1 MITLKKNCNNW
12 SRWWLQN
19 WMFTRLSLFQKKNYN
34 LNTIDL
40 SKQQKLDANPK
51 AMQQINYTG
60 NLNRAEDAKMF
71 FITEKTKETVLDFSK
86 ETVKVSWFQFVLL

>member
-1 MITLKKNCNNW
+1 
-12 SRWWLQN
+12 
-19 WMFTRLSLFQKKNYN
+19 MFTRLSLFQKNYN

-60 NLNRAEDAKMF
+60 NLNRAVDAKMF
-71 FITEKTKETVLDFSK
+71 FITEETKETVLDFSK
-86 ETVKVSWFQFVLL
+86 ETVKVS

>member
-1 MITLKKNCNNW
+1 MITFKKIATTGQGDEYKTGC
-12 SRWWLQN
+12 LLDYPY
-19 WMFTRLSLFQKKNYN
+19 FKKNYN

-60 NLNRAEDAKMF
+60 NLNRAVDAKMF
-71 FITEKTKETVLDFSK
+71 FITEETKETVLDFSK
-86 ETVKVSWFQFVLL
+86 ETVKVS

>member
-1 MITLKKNCNNW
+1 MITFKKIATTGQGDEYKTGC
-12 SRWWLQN
+12 LLDYPY
-19 WMFTRLSLFQKKNYN
+19 FKKNYN

-60 NLNRAEDAKMF
+60 NLNRAVDAKIF
-71 FITEKTKETVLDFSK
+71 FITEETKETVLDFSK

>member
-1 MITLKKNCNNW
+1 MITFKKIATTGQGDEYKTGC
-12 SRWWLQN
+12 LLDYPY
-19 WMFTRLSLFQKKNYN
+19 FKKNYN

-71 FITEKTKETVLDFSK
+71 FITEETKETVLDFSK

>member
-1 MITLKKNCNNW
+1 MITFKKIATTGQDDEYKTGC
-12 SRWWLQN
+12 LLDYPY
-19 WMFTRLSLFQKKNYN
+19 FKKNYN

-71 FITEKTKETVLDFSK
+71 FITEETKETVLDFSK

>member
-1 MITLKKNCNNW
+1 
-12 SRWWLQN
+12 
-19 WMFTRLSLFQKKNYN
+19 MFTRLSLFQKNYN

-86 ETVKVSWFQFVLL
+86 ETVIMISVCFIIMLK

>member
-1 MITLKKNCNNW
+1 MITFKKIATTGQGDEYKTGC
-12 SRWWLQN
+12 LLDYPY
-19 WMFTRLSLFQKKNYN
+19 FKKNYN

-60 NLNRAEDAKMF
+60 NLNRAVDAKMF
-71 FITEKTKETVLDFSK
+71 FITEETKETVLDFSK

>member
-1 MITLKKNCNNW
+1 
-12 SRWWLQN
+12 
-19 WMFTRLSLFQKKNYN
+19 MFTRLSLFQKKNYN

-86 ETVKVSWFQFVLL
+86 ETVIMISVCFIIMLK

>member
-1 MITLKKNCNNW
+1 MITFKKIATTGQGDEYKTEC
-12 SRWWLQN
+12 LLDYPY
-19 WMFTRLSLFQKKNYN
+19 FKKNYN

-60 NLNRAEDAKMF
+60 NLNRAVDAKIF
-71 FITEKTKETVLDFSK
+71 FITEETKETVLDFSK

>member
-1 MITLKKNCNNW
+1 MITFKKIATTGQDDEYKTGC
-12 SRWWLQN
+12 LLDYPY
-19 WMFTRLSLFQKKNYN
+19 FKKNYN

-60 NLNRAEDAKMF
+60 NLNRAVDAKMF
-71 FITEKTKETVLDFSK
+71 FITEETKETVLDFSK

>member
-1 MITLKKNCNNW
+1 MITFKKIATTGQGDEYKTEC
-12 SRWWLQN
+12 LLDYPY
-19 WMFTRLSLFQKKNYN
+19 FKKNYN

-60 NLNRAEDAKMF
+60 NLNRAVDAKMF
-71 FITEKTKETVLDFSK
+71 FITEETKETVLDFSK